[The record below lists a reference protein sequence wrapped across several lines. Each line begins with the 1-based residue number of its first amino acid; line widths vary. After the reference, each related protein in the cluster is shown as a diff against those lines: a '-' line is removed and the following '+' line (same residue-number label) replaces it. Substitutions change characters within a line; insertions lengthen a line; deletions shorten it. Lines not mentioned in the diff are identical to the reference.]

1 MGKITQLDELLSN
14 KIAAGEVVERPA
26 SVVKELVENAID
38 AGSGRIEVELEEG
51 GLQLIRVLDNG
62 SGMEP
67 DDCELAFSRHATS
80 KIKREQD
87 LYQIRTMGFR
97 GEALPSIASVSEV
110 NMTSSTGDG
119 AGVSL
124 LIKNGVIVD
133 KQPAKSRKGT
143 DFIVRSLFYN
153 TPARLKHMKTIQTE
167 MAHTA
172 DIMNRFALAYPNVSF
187 RLKHNGRELLHTTGN
202 GNLLQVIS
210 AVYGMHTA
218 KLMIPVQ
225 LKSLDYEVS
234 GFIAKPEVNRASRTY
249 MSLFM
254 NGRYIRNYAVSK
266 ALQSAYHTLLPIGR
280 FPVCV
285 LSITMDPVLIDV
297 NVHPSKQEARLSK
310 ETELSELIEQGVK
323 QVLRDSLLIP
333 DADVLQKKDKNERK
347 EISEQKEF
355 IFEHSPAAQ
364 PVSEWVSSPSQTK
377 EQAKSAS
384 HVSRSAED
392 DSHSLESLPSTA
404 ADLPEYVISESELP
418 KPIDS
423 KIPVM
428 YPIGQM
434 HGTYIV
440 AQNEKGLYLIDQ
452 HAAQERLKYE
462 YYREKTAA
470 VARELQQLTVPFTFE
485 FTAREFY
492 LLQDKLDLL
501 KEAGVFLEHFGQ
513 HTFIVREHPQW
524 FPSGYE
530 KETIEDIIQQ
540 VLEEKSISITKL
552 RESAAIMMS
561 CKGSIKANRHLRND
575 EIFALLESLRQ
586 SEDPFTCPHGRPI
599 TIHLSSYE
607 LEKMFKRVM

>member
-1 MGKITQLDELLSN
+1 MGKITQLDEHLSN

-38 AGSGRIEVELEEG
+38 AGSTRIEVDLEEG
-51 GLQLIRVLDNG
+51 GLHLIRVLDNG
-62 SGMEP
+62 SGIEP

-80 KIKREQD
+80 KIKQEQD

-110 NMTSSTGDG
+110 QMTSSTGDG
-119 AGVSL
+119 AGVSIVIKSG
-124 LIKNGVIVD
+124 LITEK
-133 KQPAKSRKGT
+133 KPSKSRKGT
-143 DFIVRSLFYN
+143 DFIVRNLFFN

-172 DIMNRFALAYPNVSF
+172 DIMNRFALAYPSVSF
-187 RLKHNGRELLHTTGN
+187 RLKHNSREILHTTGN
-202 GNLLQVIS
+202 GNLLQVIA
-210 AVYGMHTA
+210 AVYGMQTA
-218 KLMIPVQ
+218 KQMIPVS

-254 NGRYIRNYAVSK
+254 NGRYIRSYGVTK
-266 ALQSAYHTLLPIGR
+266 ALQAAYHTLLPIGR

-310 ETELSELIEQGVK
+310 EAELASLVENGIK
-323 QVLRDSLLIP
+323 QVLQSSSLIP
-333 DADVLQKKDKNERK
+333 DADAVQKQEKKKHADHTV
-347 EISEQKEF
+347 QDEF
-355 IFEHSPAAQ
+355 VFEHRSSQQTDNNDREFLPSFEKKAAD
-364 PVSEWVSSPSQTK
+364 VSESVY
-377 EQAKSAS
+377 QA
-384 HVSRSAED
+384 VRSDKLYNTE
-392 DSHSLESLPSTA
+392 SLEVVT
-404 ADLPEYVISESELP
+404 DNQEQENFVQETSEP
-418 KPIDS
+418 
-423 KIPVM
+423 KIPVL

-434 HGTYIV
+434 HGTYII

-462 YYREKTAA
+462 YFREKTSR
-470 VARELQQLTVPFTFE
+470 VERELQQLTVPFTFE
-485 FTAREFY
+485 FSSREFF
-492 LLQDKLDLL
+492 LIEERLDLL
-501 KEAGVFLEHFGQ
+501 RQAGVFLEHFGQ
-513 HTFIVREHPQW
+513 HTFMVREHPQW
-524 FPSGYE
+524 FPNGYE

-540 VLEEKSISITKL
+540 VLDEKSISIAKL
-552 RESAAIMMS
+552 REKAAIMMS

-586 SEDPFTCPHGRPI
+586 SEDPYTCPHGRPI
-599 TIHLSSYE
+599 TVHLSSYE